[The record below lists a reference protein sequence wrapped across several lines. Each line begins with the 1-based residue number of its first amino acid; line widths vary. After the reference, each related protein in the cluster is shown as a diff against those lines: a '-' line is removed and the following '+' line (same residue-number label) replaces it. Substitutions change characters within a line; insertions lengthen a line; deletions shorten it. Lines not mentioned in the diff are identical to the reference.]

1 MRPIFEWVLRR
12 FSYLFIF
19 RNSLLSKKII
29 ISVDGPDENVLK
41 IKSPMCVTIENA
53 EQLLKALAETLNE
66 LSE

>member
-1 MRPIFEWVLRR
+1 MRPNIAWVLCR
-12 FSYLFIF
+12 FPKSL
-19 RNSLLSKKII
+19 RNALLSKKII